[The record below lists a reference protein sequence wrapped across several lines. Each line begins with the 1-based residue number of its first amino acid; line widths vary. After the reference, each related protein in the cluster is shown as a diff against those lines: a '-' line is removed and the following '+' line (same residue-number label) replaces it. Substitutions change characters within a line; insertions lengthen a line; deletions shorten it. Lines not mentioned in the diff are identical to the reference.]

1 MAQFSMKLIS
11 YDPSIIAAFERLRKN
26 RKQAAF
32 TNEALKQFLDTE
44 KGKQMLMLMVGKTS
58 EQFPAKVTLSID
70 PPCVSTSTERRD
82 VASNPAN
89 DSSSVLDRI
98 LN

>member
-1 MAQFSMKLIS
+1 MKLIS

-58 EQFPAKVTLSID
+58 EQFPAK
-70 PPCVSTSTERRD
+70 
-82 VASNPAN
+82 
-89 DSSSVLDRI
+89 
-98 LN
+98 